1 MAIIFSDTLFSVEKV
16 SNDFIVKKFELYVAM
31 TDEVTYISS
40 GPFFDWL
47 AENQVCEIPYERQK
61 DIVLWLDGLEW
72 IDRYADAGYRNIM
85 IRNHWQNFFTGFES
99 IVAPLL

>member
-16 SNDFIVKKFELYVAM
+16 SNDFTVKKFELYVAM

-47 AENQVCEIPYERQK
+47 AKI
-61 DIVLWLDGLEW
+61 
-72 IDRYADAGYRNIM
+72 RYVRFLMKGKK
-85 IRNHWQNFFTGFES
+85 T
-99 IVAPLL
+99 